1 MEKKESLLDI
11 LLLDGC
17 KYLHMTNEMY
27 QRNRESFPDFQRML
41 KIINCLSRVQTLLK
55 VCLAILKEVET
66 ADIEQLL
73 ASGEFNESYGEG
85 IAIQNVLV
93 DSIDSLINSHK
104 NTIKNLEL
112 DLLQKLDYYGKQLM
126 LQTKM
131 RALLQNY
138 CAKTATVLKQTT
150 SIENRF
156 KRNARLANRFRE
168 KCEKLK
174 GILDNINER
183 QIFFW
188 GNHNPGMSS

>member
-85 IAIQNVLV
+85 IAIQN
-93 DSIDSLINSHK
+93 
-104 NTIKNLEL
+104 
-112 DLLQKLDYYGKQLM
+112 KLDYYGKQLM